1 MHFEFGYWKLANT
14 WTMTLDNA
22 PKYKKVKELDINDN
36 KLDFLQKEDIK
47 WKDIKKK
54 KFCGKLALVKNI
66 FRPKYNEG
74 ELWDNV

>member
-47 WKDIKKK
+47 GKDIKKK